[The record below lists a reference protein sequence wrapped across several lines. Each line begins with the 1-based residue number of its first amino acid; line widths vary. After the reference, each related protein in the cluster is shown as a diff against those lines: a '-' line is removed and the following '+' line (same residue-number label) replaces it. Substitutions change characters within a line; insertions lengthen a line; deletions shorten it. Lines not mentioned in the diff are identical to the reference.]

1 MRAPGWLGPLLLA
14 VFGAALTAWSW
25 EKWADPHI
33 DFGAELYT
41 AWRLAEGDALYR
53 DIAYRH
59 GPLPHYLNALWFT
72 LFGVSIR
79 TLVLCNLAVLAGIAA
94 LCWDIFRRPL
104 GAWVATATTAVL
116 LGVFAFGQYV
126 PIANY
131 NFVTPYHHHQSYG
144 LALSLAMIAAFGA
157 AWRRRGAAALRWIGL
172 AGLCLGG
179 VFLTKLELFVPAAA
193 AAAAG
198 LALSGSRERGPRAA
212 AFAAGCAVLPLVFFV
227 LLAARMPASLA
238 LSGVLGNW
246 AHLGRGLLADAF
258 YRRGAGLDDPLG
270 NLGAAVAAFL
280 VIALFAA
287 ALLGVDRLLPTGRA
301 RLPVAVGAGAALF
314 ALLVAG
320 PLQVPWMTG
329 ARALPLTSAAAAA
342 LLLGRLWPR
351 RGEREC
357 LARWGPLALYAVLAL
372 GLLGKMLLHAR
383 IEQYGFALAMPA
395 TLLLVATLFALAG
408 RTPGPGGGTLAGRAP
423 GAGGGTLA
431 RALLAAAVAAG
442 VVSCLSRSDAFYRRK
457 DFALGQGGDRIL
469 ANSPYTSPRPRL
481 LAETLARLETLL
493 PPHGTLVVMPE
504 GASLNYWLRKRNPS
518 GHLLFLPTEIEAFGE
533 QAMLARLRA
542 DPPDF
547 VVLVH
552 RLWEEFGTGP
562 FGEDPRNGRGL
573 MAWVGRHYTR
583 VAQLGSAPFGDTGF
597 GVVILRRER
606 EPGAGSAAAS
616 TGPRAG
622 GDSVP

>member
-1 MRAPGWLGPLLLA
+1 MRVPGWLGPLLLA
-14 VFGAALTAWSW
+14 VFGAGLAAWSW

-41 AWRLAEGDALYR
+41 AWRLSEGDALYR

-79 TLVLCNLAVLAGIAA
+79 TLALCNLAVLAGIAA
-94 LCWDIFRRPL
+94 LGWDIFRRAL

-131 NFVTPYHHHQSYG
+131 NFVTPYHHHQTHG
-144 LALSLAMIAAFGA
+144 LALSLAMIAAFAA
-157 AWRRRGAAALRWIGL
+157 AWRHSGPAGLRWSGL

-193 AAAAG
+193 AAALG
-198 LALSGSRERGPRAA
+198 LMLPRGRDRGPRAV
-212 AFAAGCAVLPLVFFV
+212 AFAAGCTALPLVFFV

-238 LSGVLGNW
+238 LTGLLGNW
-246 AHLGRGLLADAF
+246 AHLGGGLLADPF
-258 YRRGAGLDDPLG
+258 YRHGAGLDHPLA
-270 NLGAAVAAFL
+270 NLGAAAGAFL
-280 VIALFAA
+280 VIALLAA
-287 ALLGVDRLLPTGRA
+287 ALLGLDRLLPAGRA
-301 RLPVAVGAGAALF
+301 RLPLALGAGASLF

-320 PLQVPWMTG
+320 PLQVPWPRG

-342 LLLGRLWPR
+342 LLLVRLWPR
-351 RGEREC
+351 RGEREY

-372 GLLGKMLLHAR
+372 GLLGKMLLNAR

-395 TLLLVATLFALAG
+395 TLLLVASLFALAD
-408 RTPGPGGGTLAGRAP
+408 RAP
-423 GAGGGTLA
+423 GRGGGVLA
-431 RALLAAAVAAG
+431 RALLAGAVAAG
-442 VVSCLSRSDAFYRRK
+442 VVSCLARSDAFYRRK

-469 ANSPYTSPRPRL
+469 AVSPYTSPRARL
-481 LAETLARLETLL
+481 LAETLARLERLL
-493 PPHGTLVVMPE
+493 TDDSTLVVMPE

-518 GHLLFLPTEIEAFGE
+518 GYLLFLPTEIAAFGE

-542 DPPDF
+542 HPPDF

-552 RLWEEFGTGP
+552 RLWQEFGTGP
-562 FGEDPRNGRGL
+562 FGEDPRNGRAL
-573 MAWVGRHYTR
+573 MDWVDRHYER
-583 VAQLGSAPFGDTGF
+583 VAGLGSPPFGDHGF

-606 EPGAGSAAAS
+606 APAPDSAA
-616 TGPRAG
+616 GPPAG

>member
-41 AWRLAEGDALYR
+41 AWRLSEGDALYR

-72 LFGVSIR
+72 LFGVSLR
-79 TLVLCNLAVLAGIAA
+79 TLALCNLAVLAGVAA
-94 LCWDIFRRPL
+94 LTWDLFRRAL

-131 NFVTPYHHHQSYG
+131 NFVTPYHHHQTHG

-157 AWRRRGAAALRWIGL
+157 AWRRRGAAELGWTAL

-193 AAAAG
+193 TAVLG
-198 LALSGSRERGPRAA
+198 LALSGAPRGGLRAA
-212 AFAAGCAVLPLVFFV
+212 AFAAGCAVLPLGFFA

-246 AHLGRGLLADAF
+246 AHLGGGLLASPF

-270 NLGAAVAAFL
+270 NLGVAVAACAP
-280 VIALFAA
+280 IALFAA
-287 ALLGVDRLLPTGRA
+287 ALLGLDRLLPAGRA
-301 RLPVAVGAGAALF
+301 RLPVAIGAGAALF
-314 ALLVAG
+314 ALLVVG
-320 PLQVPWMTG
+320 PFRVPWLAG
-329 ARALPLTSAAAAA
+329 ARALPFTSAAVTA
-342 LLLGRLWPR
+342 LLLARLWPR

-395 TLLLVATLFALAG
+395 TLLLVAALFALA
-408 RTPGPGGGTLAGRAP
+408 ARAP
-423 GAGGGTLA
+423 GRGGGALA
-431 RALLAAAVAAG
+431 RALVAGAVAAG
-442 VVSCLSRSDAFYRRK
+442 VVSCLAQADAFYRRK

-469 ANSPYTSPRPRL
+469 AVSPYTSPRPRL
-481 LAETLARLETLL
+481 LAETLARLERLM
-493 PPHGTLVVMPE
+493 GDDATLVVMPE

-518 GHLLFLPTEIEAFGE
+518 GHLLFLPTEIASFGE
-533 QAMLARLRA
+533 DAMLARLRA
-542 DPPDF
+542 SPPDY

-552 RLWEEFGTGP
+552 RLWQEFGTGP
-562 FGEDPRNGRGL
+562 FGEDPRNGRAL
-573 MAWVGRHYTR
+573 MAWVERHYRR
-583 VAQLGSAPFGDTGF
+583 VAQLGSPPFGDAGF
-597 GVVILRRER
+597 GVVILRRGR
-606 EPGAGSAAAS
+606 GPQPDA
-616 TGPRAG
+616 TGRAG
-622 GDSVP
+622 RGG